1 MIARILL
8 LGFLAQLGAG
18 CEKNGQA
25 EQNPESLT
33 DSERIVSEYRELS
46 HRVRESGRAE
56 DQFAAFTFANENARI
71 LEDFMPEAV
80 QFLVDAANSGHAD
93 AQYNLGYLV
102 ESGRW
107 LEKNE
112 EYALDLYERAARQG
126 QPNAELRVGLA
137 RFRSYFS
144 ETDGQLKSRLLAEAE
159 CWLRKT
165 IDSDRLLP
173 SSSTVVDAKG
183 WLGQVLLVRAPD
195 DAEGLKL
202 LQEAAIAGNQT
213 AIESLNDFYVITK
226 EEAQASDADARV
238 IRTYNELARFVKDN
252 PALFSDQSAVGEK

>member
-1 MIARILL
+1 MIARFLL
-8 LGFLAQLGAG
+8 LSLLSQLVAACDNSEIAQRD
-18 CEKNGQA
+18 A
-25 EQNPESLT
+25 ESFSE
-33 DSERIVSEYRELS
+33 SERIVSEYRDLS
-46 HRVRESGRAE
+46 NRARESGGAE
-56 DQFAAFTFANENARI
+56 DQFAAFTFANENARV

-93 AQYNLGYLV
+93 AQYDLGYLV

-112 EYALDLYERAARQG
+112 EYAHILYEKAARQG

-144 ETDGQLKSRLLAEAE
+144 ESDEQLKSRLLAEAE

-165 IDSDRLLP
+165 IDSDQLLP
-173 SSSTVVDAKG
+173 STSTVVDAKA

-195 DAEGLKL
+195 DEEGLKL
-202 LQEAAIAGNQT
+202 LQEAAIAGNTT
-213 AIESLNDFYVITK
+213 AIDSLNDFYVITK
-226 EEAQASDADARV
+226 EEEAASDADPRV
-238 IRTYNELARFVKDN
+238 IRTYNELTRFVKDN
-252 PALFSDQSAVGEK
+252 PTLFREASTDGVK